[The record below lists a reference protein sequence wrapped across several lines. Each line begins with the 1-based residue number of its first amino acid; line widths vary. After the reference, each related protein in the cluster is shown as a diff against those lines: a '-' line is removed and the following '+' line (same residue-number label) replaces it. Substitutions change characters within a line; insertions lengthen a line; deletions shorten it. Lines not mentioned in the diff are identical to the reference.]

1 MSDLEERAGLYR
13 ELVTAEMRAVVGDAP
28 DRLFAWMRY
37 HLGWE
42 DAEGRPVDASPGKMM
57 RPVGVLLAAE
67 LCGGD
72 PTRAVPAAAAIELV
86 HNFSLLHDDVED
98 RSDRR
103 RDRATLW
110 TFAGEAQAINTG
122 DGMFTI
128 ARTAMLNLE
137 DRGVSS
143 ELTLRAVRE
152 LDEAC
157 IRLVHG
163 QYYDISFEERHDVT
177 LDEYITMASGKT
189 AAMFAAPLAIGAIVA
204 GAPEPTVEAFRA
216 AGRHIGLGFQMVDD
230 VLGIWGDP
238 AVTGKP
244 VGDDI
249 RSRKMTYPVITAL
262 GSDVSGLK
270 SLYAQPSA
278 GDQEIEA
285 ISRLIEEGGGRS
297 ATELR
302 AREERDRAV
311 ALMEDTG
318 IGGENLDL
326 LVSYASAAIG
336 RVS

>member
-1 MSDLEERAGLYR
+1 MSDLEQRAARYR
-13 ELVTAEMRAVVGDAP
+13 ELVTAEMRATIGEASDG
-28 DRLFAWMRY
+28 LFAWMRY

-42 DAEGRPVDASPGKMM
+42 DAEGNPVNASPGKMI
-57 RPVGVLLAAE
+57 RPVGLLLATE

-72 PTRAVPAAAAIELV
+72 PERSTPAAAAIELV

-103 RDRATLW
+103 RDRPTLW
-110 TFAGEAQAINTG
+110 TFTSEAQAINTG
-122 DGMFTI
+122 DGMFTL

-137 DRGVSS
+137 DRGVPP
-143 ELTLRAVRE
+143 ERTLRAVRE

-163 QYYDISFEERHDVT
+163 QYLDISFEERDDVT
-177 LDEYITMASGKT
+177 LDEYITMVSGKT

-204 GAPEPTVEAFRA
+204 GASEATVEAFRT

-249 RSRKMTYPVITAL
+249 RSRKMTYPVISAL
-262 GSDVSGLK
+262 ERAPSGLK
-270 SLYAQPSA
+270 ALYATPFS

-285 ISRLIEEGGGRS
+285 ISLLIEQGGGRD
-297 ATELR
+297 ATEQR
-302 AREERDRAV
+302 AREERDRALAIV
-311 ALMEDTG
+311 EDAGIVGEALEQ
-318 IGGENLDL
+318 LRA
-326 LVSYASAAIG
+326 YASVAIG

>member
-1 MSDLEERAGLYR
+1 MSDLERRAARYR
-13 ELVTAEMRAVVGDAP
+13 ELVTAEMRATIGEAP
-28 DRLFAWMRY
+28 DGLFAWMRY

-42 DAEGRPVDASPGKMM
+42 DAEGSPVNASPGKMM
-57 RPVGVLLAAE
+57 RPVGLLLATE

-72 PTRAVPAAAAIELV
+72 PERSTPAAAAIELV

-103 RDRATLW
+103 RDRPTLW
-110 TFAGEAQAINTG
+110 TFTSEAQAINTG
-122 DGMFTI
+122 DGMFTL

-137 DRGVSS
+137 DRGVPP
-143 ELTLRAVRE
+143 ERTLRAVRE

-163 QYYDISFEERHDVT
+163 QYLDISFEERDDVT
-177 LDEYITMASGKT
+177 LDEYITMVSGKT

-204 GAPEPTVEAFRA
+204 GASEATVEAFRT

-249 RSRKMTYPVITAL
+249 RSRKMTYPVISAL
-262 GSDVSGLK
+262 ERAPSGLK
-270 SLYAQPSA
+270 ALYATPFS

-285 ISRLIEEGGGRS
+285 ISLLIEQGGGRD
-297 ATELR
+297 ATEQR
-302 AREERDRAV
+302 AREERDRALAIV
-311 ALMEDTG
+311 EDAGIVGEALEQLHT
-318 IGGENLDL
+318 
-326 LVSYASAAIG
+326 YASVAIG

>member
-1 MSDLEERAGLYR
+1 MSDLEQRAVEYR
-13 ELVTAEMRAVVGDAP
+13 ELVTAEMRAVIGDAP

-42 DAEGRPVDASPGKMM
+42 DTEGVPVHASPGKMI
-57 RPVGVLLAAE
+57 RPVGLLLATK

-72 PTRAVPAAAAIELV
+72 VDRAIPAAAAIELV

-98 RSDRR
+98 LSNRR
-103 RDRATLW
+103 RDRPTLW
-110 TFAGEAQAINTG
+110 TFTSEAQAINTG
-122 DGMFTI
+122 DGMFTL
-128 ARTAMLNLE
+128 ARMAMLNLQT
-137 DRGVSS
+137 RGVSP

-152 LDEAC
+152 LDDAS

-163 QYYDISFEERHDVT
+163 QYLDISFEQRQDVT

-204 GAPEPTVEAFRA
+204 GASEATVEAFRT

-238 AVTGKP
+238 TVTGKP

-249 RSRKMTYPVITAL
+249 RSRKMTYPVISAL
-262 GSDVSGLK
+262 EHDPARLKALYIMPSSGEK
-270 SLYAQPSA
+270 Q
-278 GDQEIEA
+278 IEV
-285 ISRLIEEGGGRS
+285 ISTLIEEGGGRDV
-297 ATELR
+297 TEQR
-302 AREERDRAV
+302 AREERDRALAV
-311 ALMEDTG
+311 LKDSG
-318 IGGENLDL
+318 IAGDGIEYLNA
-326 LVSYASAAIG
+326 YASVAIG